1 MNGVFDDCV
10 GSKCFV
16 DRVDINVWGMPRRGT
31 AACITSLPSVGI
43 ASPQSQ
49 YARLGRARCSVT
61 GNPVQWKYGNLHH
74 ARWDL
79 APYRFS
85 LRSESGP
92 LTCAELEIAVDSV
105 LQTRSRQVVSLV
117 ELTFDTSLEIQAI
130 YRDLFTRFSRVYQ
143 VGRCWYVG
151 GPRSAWQL
159 RIYQK
164 TSRVT
169 RIEFVFH
176 PRLCVR

>member
-1 MNGVFDDCV
+1 METFTTRV
-10 GSKCFV
+10 G
-16 DRVDINVWGMPRRGT
+16 T
-31 AACITSLPSVGI
+31 LPLKI
-43 ASPQSQ
+43 
-49 YARLGRARCSVT
+49 
-61 GNPVQWKYGNLHH
+61 
-74 ARWDL
+74 L
-79 APYRFS
+79 AEIGKRQ
-85 LRSESGP
+85 

-105 LQTRSRQVVSLV
+105 LRTRSRQVVSLV

-130 YRDLFTRFSRVYQ
+130 YRDLFARFSRVYQ

-151 GPRSAWQL
+151 GPRSASQF

-169 RIEFVFH
+169 RIEFVFR